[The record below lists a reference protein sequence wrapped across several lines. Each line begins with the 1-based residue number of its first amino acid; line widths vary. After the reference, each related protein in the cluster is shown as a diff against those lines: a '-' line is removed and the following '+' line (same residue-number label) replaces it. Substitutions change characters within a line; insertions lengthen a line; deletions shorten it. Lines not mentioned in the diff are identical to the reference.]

1 MLEVKN
7 LHVEKDGKKIL
18 KGINM
23 KLEKGKV
30 YALSGPNGSGKT
42 TLAEVLVGNPKYK
55 ITKGKIILDKKV
67 INSLKPNELA
77 KKGFFLS
84 FQNPTEISGVTIS
97 NLLRQAYN
105 SLDKKKLSILEFRKL
120 LEKKAKSLGIEEE
133 FLGRYLDSGFS
144 GGEKKKLE
152 ILQLAVLDPK
162 IAILDETDSGLDKK
176 SLELVAKVLQDFRGK
191 DKIILIITHHDKILS
206 YLKPDKIFSIN
217 GGKI

>member
-162 IAILDETDSGLDKK
+162 IVILDETDSGLDKN
-176 SLELVAKVLQDFRGK
+176 SLKLVAKVLQDFRNK
-191 DKIILIITHHDKILS
+191 EKIILIIMNLQKQ
-206 YLKPDKIFSIN
+206 
-217 GGKI
+217 